1 MKTIL
6 TICKDTRKGS
16 PHKWGVNTCK
26 PSVRSIIALQK
37 PDCDSLLIFYVSN
50 VLNSDAQISLELG
63 DNGAFPHERNL
74 KTAGNG
80 VRFPWLNA
88 ICSKGYSAFAIIF
101 QCVVLLHEQIRYH
114 ISIYGQLNYI
124 FSSQSAKTQQVGK
137 LHNNQIPCTANNG
150 NKNLATRRFG
160 QMGNTQ
166 EKPQIVKRWI
176 FHRAAK
182 EQRFK

>member
-1 MKTIL
+1 MVLINTQTHISHNYWKHASVRLNQSVKAFISFMKTIL

-88 ICSKGYSAFAIIF
+88 ICSKGYSALAIIF
-101 QCVVLLHEQIRYH
+101 YVLWLLYGSSYCLLKATSWCTSEQSDSLYSWYRQHESCDQKFWAD
-114 ISIYGQLNYI
+114 GQYP
-124 FSSQSAKTQQVGK
+124 GK
-137 LHNNQIPCTANNG
+137 SR
-150 NKNLATRRFG
+150 K
-160 QMGNTQ
+160 
-166 EKPQIVKRWI
+166 
-176 FHRAAK
+176 
-182 EQRFK
+182 